1 VKRVVITGVG
11 VVSSLGNNAGEF
23 WESLSAGRSGI
34 GPITK
39 EDVSGLRFKNAAE
52 VRGFDEK
59 DHFDDKALLWLDPF
73 SHYGI
78 VASREA
84 IKDSGIEFSEAL
96 RDRTGVITGNCLG
109 GKTTEGEMY
118 RRLYAEGQQRHP
130 PTVIPS
136 AMANAV
142 SSHVSIEFGLT
153 GATFTTSTACSS
165 ANHALGQAFWLIRQG
180 TLDAAIAG
188 GSEAPICYGN
198 LKAWETMR
206 VVAPDTCRPFSKDST
221 GMILGEGGAM
231 FVLEE
236 LEMARARGAK
246 IYGEI
251 VGFGMSADAH
261 HLTMPLV
268 AGAVKAMRGAL
279 ADGNLRPEQVG
290 YVNAHGTATQA
301 NDPME
306 SEAIRTVFGDHTENV
321 LVSSTKSMHGHTLGA
336 AGAIEAAATVLGLY
350 NGLLPPN
357 ANFNEPDP
365 ECSIVCVRWAECG
378 TCFQAVDELIAVRMS
393 VFYLGTRTI
402 TEPLKQAAVSTLF
415 SFCTPRCLV

>member
-1 VKRVVITGVG
+1 M
-11 VVSSLGNNAGEF
+11 GNNAGEF
-23 WESLSAGRSGI
+23 WNALSAGRSAI

-39 EDVSGLRFKNAAE
+39 EDVSSLRFKNAAE
-52 VRGFDEK
+52 IKGFNEK
-59 DHFDDKALLWLDPF
+59 EHFDDKALLWLDPF

-78 VASREA
+78 VSSRQA
-84 IKDSGIEFSEAL
+84 ITDSGIEFNDIL

-118 RRLYAEGQQRHP
+118 RRLYAEGLQRHP

-165 ANHALGQAFWLIRQG
+165 ANHALGQAFWLVRQG
-180 TLDAAIAG
+180 TLDVAIAG
-188 GSEAPICYGN
+188 GSEAPLCYGN

-206 VVAPDTCRPFSKDST
+206 VVSTDTCRPFSKDRS

-231 FVLEE
+231 FVMEG
-236 LEMARARGAK
+236 LEMAQARGAK
-246 IYGEI
+246 IYAEI

-261 HLTMPLV
+261 HLTMPL
-268 AGAVKAMRGAL
+268 AGGAAKAMREAL

-301 NDPME
+301 NDSME
-306 SEAIRTVFGDHTENV
+306 SEAIRMVFGDHTDNIR
-321 LVSSTKSMHGHTLGA
+321 VSSTKSMHGHTLGA
-336 AGAIEAAATVLGLY
+336 AGAIEGAATVLGLHH
-350 NGLLPPN
+350 GLLPPN

-365 ECSIVCVRWAECG
+365 ECNINVIANEALPAEPEAAISNSFAFGGLNAVLAFKRWNG
-378 TCFQAVDELIAVRMS
+378 
-393 VFYLGTRTI
+393 
-402 TEPLKQAAVSTLF
+402 
-415 SFCTPRCLV
+415 